1 MAAGERGTQRQN
13 REDGKRPRP
22 ISQAAFQVDELR
34 QFGVANIR
42 HLPRLT
48 LDHPALTVRVDRK
61 NIRRRRPYEIQG
73 ALWCSARASAV
84 PACMHTVEVTRREGL
99 DMTKWRQTDPGGYVM
114 VVTIEESIVI
124 YARASRKWFGAR
136 ARDKTQERIEQL
148 AQAGDWEG
156 ASLSLKTTSV

>member
-34 QFGVANIR
+34 QFGVADIR

-61 NIRRRRPYEIQG
+61 IFEDADHTIQG
-73 ALWCSARASAV
+73 AFWLFRLFGQSEFKLPVRSTPRCLTETLIITAVAPAEDRLRGRWLAPAFKVMQFKLDGGSAI
-84 PACMHTVEVTRREGL
+84 PE
-99 DMTKWRQTDPGGYVM
+99 
-114 VVTIEESIVI
+114 TIEE
-124 YARASRKWFGAR
+124 AAA
-136 ARDKTQERIEQL
+136 
-148 AQAGDWEG
+148 WE
-156 ASLSLKTTSV
+156 S